1 MKRFSFARIYAVLVK
16 EVIQLK
22 RERATCAMMM
32 LLPVVQILI
41 FGYAINNDPHHLSTA
56 VLSHDHSDVAR
67 SLVSSFENT
76 AYFRVT
82 HLPTTEGE
90 LRSLMRRGEVQFAIT
105 IPQDF
110 TQMFVKGTGA

>member
-41 FGYAINNDPHHLSTA
+41 FGYAINNDPKHMPLHWFWASKASSPGASRPLYA
-56 VLSHDHSDVAR
+56 IHNIFP
-67 SLVSSFENT
+67 SL
-76 AYFRVT
+76 A
-82 HLPTTEGE
+82 L
-90 LRSLMRRGEVQFAIT
+90 
-105 IPQDF
+105 
-110 TQMFVKGTGA
+110 